1 MAIQINESELISSKK
16 FANVVKSLYGDVS
29 VEVAAKRFA
38 ALYKTHQTDFGED
51 GDFFSSPGRIEIIG
65 NHTDHN
71 NGKVVAG
78 AISVDTLA
86 VASKNG
92 SDIISFRSEGYP
104 AMLVDVNHTKVRA
117 DEYGKSVALV
127 RGVVNYFVNNGYKVG
142 GFNASA
148 VSDVAKGAGVSSSS
162 SFEVLIAEILNVYF
176 NDGKVSEVVKAQA
189 SQYAENVYFNKPCGL
204 LDQSAISL
212 GGVSYIDFKDTT
224 KPEIKHYH
232 WNFDN
237 LKIVVV
243 NTGGNHS
250 NLTDAYASI
259 REEMEEVAK
268 YFNKSVL
275 REVTKEE
282 FYSNIVNL
290 KKQFNGRA
298 LLRAI
303 HYFEEN
309 ERVDCAVDAIVNT
322 NEDLFCNMI
331 EKSGLS
337 SETKLQNYRVDTDI
351 DELIS
356 LGVNY
361 SKTIEGVKA
370 SRVHGGGFAGTIIS
384 YVAKD
389 AVDNYCQKMKDLF
402 GEKNIFVMSIRESG
416 ACKVEVLWEI

>member
-1 MAIQINESELISSKK
+1 MAIQIKESDLLSSAN
-16 FANVVKSLYGDVS
+16 FAETIKSLYGDS
-29 VEVAAKRFA
+29 QTATQAKRFA
-38 ALYKTHQTDFGED
+38 ELYQNHRENFGED
-51 GDFFSSPGRIEIIG
+51 GVFFSSPGRIEIIG

-86 VASKNG
+86 VASKNN
-92 SDIISFRSEGYP
+92 SDYISFISEGYP
-104 AMLVDVNHTKVRA
+104 AMLVNINDTKVKA
-117 DEYGKSVALV
+117 DEYGKSIALV
-127 RGVVNYFVNNGYKVG
+127 KGVVNYYINNGYKVG
-142 GFNASA
+142 GFNANA
-148 VSDVAKGAGVSSSS
+148 ISDVAKGAGVSSSS
-162 SFEVLIAEILNVYF
+162 SFEVLIAEILNVFF
-176 NDGKVSEVVKAQA
+176 NDGKIDEVVKAQA

-212 GGVSYIDFKDTT
+212 GGVSYIDFKDTQ

-232 WNFDN
+232 WNFDDM
-237 LKIVVV
+237 KIVVV

-259 REEMEEVAK
+259 RSEMEDIASFFDK
-268 YFNKSVL
+268 KVL
-275 REVTKEE
+275 REVSKEE
-282 FYSNIVNL
+282 FYQNIVKL
-290 KKQFNGRA
+290 KQQFNGRA

-309 ERVDCAVDAIVNT
+309 ERVEKAVEAIKNVDSN
-322 NEDLFCNMI
+322 LFCKMI
-331 EKSGLS
+331 QESGLS
-337 SETKLQNYRVDTDI
+337 SETKLQNYRVDGDI

-361 SKTIEGVKA
+361 SKTIEGVRA

-384 YVAKD
+384 YVEND
-389 AVDNYCQKMKDLF
+389 AVENYCNKMKELF

-416 ACKVEVLWEI
+416 ACKVEL